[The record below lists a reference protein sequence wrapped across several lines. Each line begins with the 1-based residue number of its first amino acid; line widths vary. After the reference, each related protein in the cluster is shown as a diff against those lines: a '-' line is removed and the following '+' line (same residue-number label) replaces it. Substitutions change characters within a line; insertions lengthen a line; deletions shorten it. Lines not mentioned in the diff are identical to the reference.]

1 MIKPELNLEDGRHFV
16 ADKKFCILRTIK
28 PYLSLQENGIIK
40 IIFMNARLRPFILF
54 IFSLIFVHI
63 VFAYEPEFVGYI
75 DKNRPR
81 LTDNPASISQLDSDY
96 FEIEPTESYEKTN
109 VQNEQ
114 AHYRMLGS
122 ESDKVSYENEKVG
135 FYGFKFATRDI
146 GLTLGG
152 IKVNLTII
160 NLTKIW

>member
-1 MIKPELNLEDGRHFV
+1 
-16 ADKKFCILRTIK
+16 
-28 PYLSLQENGIIK
+28 
-40 IIFMNARLRPFILF
+40 MNARLRLFILF
-54 IFSLIFVHI
+54 IFYQIFIHI

-96 FEIEPTESYEKTN
+96 FEIEPPASYEKTN

-122 ESDKVSYENEKVG
+122 DSEKKSYEKS
-135 FYGFKFATRDI
+135 FF
-146 GLTLGG
+146 
-152 IKVNLTII
+152 
-160 NLTKIW
+160 